1 MYCLYLNSTV
11 GHVGDALVRPDH
23 QLDGDRP
30 AGAERAA
37 VPLLVEPVHRLE
49 DLEELEHALQVAEH
63 CVLPEVLLD
72 QLPQWLWLVGV
83 DHTLGKELVEA
94 NLNKPCCQDVWKVCR
109 HQPTSFSRYSKL
121 DFLSRAI
128 CGMSLKNLRVAQV
141 KYKRGLKGAKKFL
154 VCPNISLFVQIFCYF
169 SKYLVVCPHLLIS
182 MQHSWMAV
190 SNSSDSKFFFK

>member
-1 MYCLYLNSTV
+1 M
-11 GHVGDALVRPDH
+11 RPDH

-37 VPLLVEPVHRLE
+37 VPLLVEPVHGLE

-141 KYKRGLKGAKKFL
+141 KYKRGLKGANKIL
-154 VCPNISLFVQIFCYF
+154 VCPNLSLFVQIFCCF
-169 SKYLVVCPHLLIS
+169 FPNILLFVRTS
-182 MQHSWMAV
+182 
-190 SNSSDSKFFFK
+190 